1 MTRMSGPLNRINVID
16 ILEKKHSLSRVI
28 TENICHY
35 MESTRRYREGN
46 SSLFFFLKRKFDLI
60 YFRNKKNFTTG
71 RLLSR

>member
-1 MTRMSGPLNRINVID
+1 MSGPLNRINVID

-46 SSLFFFLKRKFDLI
+46 SSLFVFFEKEISFNLF
-60 YFRNKKNFTTG
+60 
-71 RLLSR
+71 